1 MRQLYSLLFSLL
13 LPLILLR
20 LLWRSRKHPAYG
32 ERIGE
37 RLGYYGSR
45 SLKAAVWIHAVS
57 LGEVQAAVPLIE
69 HYLKRFPE
77 QGVLVTTTTPT
88 GAAHLRKRFGQRVPH
103 LYMPLDLPW
112 ILERFLQRVQPQL
125 VILMETEIWPNLL
138 AACHRHGLPVVL
150 ANGRLS
156 KKSARRYGW
165 LGPFTRAMLQ
175 KFTLIAAQTKADA
188 RRFQVLGAPAQRI
201 QIMGSIKFDL
211 PLPADLREQAQALRR
226 IWGDRPVWIAASTHA
241 GEEEIVLE
249 SHRQV
254 RQCLPNAL
262 LVLVPRHP
270 ERFDAVA
277 DLAERW
283 GFPPAR
289 RSRGESPSLTD
300 GVFLGD
306 TMGELPLLLGAS
318 DMAFFGGSLVP
329 IGGHNLLE
337 AAALGIPVLIGPHVH
352 NFAEITALL
361 IRAGGAQQIPDGKT
375 LGQTLCRLLPD
386 AALRT
391 QMGERGKQVVEQN
404 RGALLRLIEGLE
416 ALPVFVNRTSRLRCP
431 IE

>member
-1 MRQLYSLLFSLL
+1 MRPLYSLLFTLL

-20 LLWRSRKHPAYG
+20 LLWRSRKQPAYR
-32 ERIGE
+32 ERMRE
-37 RLGYYGSR
+37 RLGFYGSKP
-45 SLKAAVWIHAVS
+45 LKAAVWIHAVS

-69 HYLKRFPE
+69 HCLQRFPE
-77 QGVLVTTTTPT
+77 PGVLATTTTPT
-88 GAAHLRKRFGQRVPH
+88 GAAHLRKHFGPRVRH
-103 LYMPLDLPW
+103 LYTPLDLPW
-112 ILERFLQRVQPQL
+112 ILERFLRRVQPRL
-125 VILMETEIWPNLL
+125 VILLETEIWPNLL
-138 AACHRHGLPVVL
+138 AACHRRALPIVL
-150 ANGRLS
+150 ANARLS

-165 LGPFTRAMLQ
+165 LGSFTRETLQ
-175 KFTLIAAQTKADA
+175 RFTLIAAQTKADA
-188 RRFQVLGAPAQRI
+188 RRFRVLGAPAQRI
-201 QIMGSIKFDL
+201 QIMGNLKFDL
-211 PLPADLREQAQALRR
+211 SLPADLRKRAQALRR

-289 RSRGESPSLTD
+289 RSRGESPSLTE

-306 TMGELPLLLGAS
+306 TLGELPLLLGAS
-318 DMAFFGGSLVP
+318 DVAFFGGSLVP

-337 AAALGIPVLIGPHVH
+337 AAALGIPVLMGPHMH
-352 NFAEITALL
+352 HFAEITALL
-361 IRAGGAQQIPDGKT
+361 VRAGGARQIPDGKV
-375 LGQTLCRLLPD
+375 LAQTLCCWLPD
-386 AALRT
+386 ANLRAR
-391 QMGERGKQVVEQN
+391 MGKRGKQVLEQN
-404 RGALLRLIEGLE
+404 RGALLRLIEQTNKILHS
-416 ALPVFVNRTSRLRCP
+416 AVL
-431 IE
+431 